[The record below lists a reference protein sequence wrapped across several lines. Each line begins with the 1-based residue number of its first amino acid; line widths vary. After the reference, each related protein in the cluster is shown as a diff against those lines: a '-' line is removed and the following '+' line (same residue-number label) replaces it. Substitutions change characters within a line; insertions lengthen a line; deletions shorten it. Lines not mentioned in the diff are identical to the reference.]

1 MKLADLHADIAFDL
15 LEHKEDKKR
24 FETEHLPKLKTGE
37 VAYCSIAN
45 YFDGSQTLEQMKE
58 MMDHALEMIENS
70 DVELLKTAED
80 FRTKTGVFMT
90 VEGMCGV
97 KDNPEQWVQFM
108 KDHHVLIASLCW
120 NEANALAKGAKG
132 AADYGLTDLG
142 REVIA
147 MMEEKNILLDVS
159 HASDDAFYDMMKVAT
174 KPVFATHSNARA
186 LCNAPR
192 NLKDDQ
198 IDMIGKTGGL
208 IGMNGFV
215 NFISTEKEKQDAE
228 HLAQHA
234 RYIADR
240 IGVEHV
246 ALGFD
251 FMDYFS
257 DGDGKMAKG
266 LESAAHAQ
274 NMVEALRHYFTEK
287 EVELICYQNVVN
299 FFANYL

>member
-1 MKLADLHADIAFDL
+1 MKIADLHADIGYDL
-15 LEHKEDKKR
+15 LRNRHIEHR
-24 FETEHLPKLKTGE
+24 FEQEHLTKLKQGE

-45 YFDGSQTLEQMKE
+45 YFDGSQTLEEMKE
-58 MMDHALEMIENS
+58 MIEHSFQVIEAS
-70 DVELLKTAED
+70 DVELLKTGED

-97 KDNPEQWVQFM
+97 KDHPEEWVQFM
-108 KDHHVLIASLCW
+108 KKHHVLIASLCW
-120 NEANALAKGAKG
+120 NDANALAKGAK
-132 AADYGLTDLG
+132 ATADYGLTDLG
-142 REVIA
+142 KRVIEL
-147 MMEEKNILLDVS
+147 MEENNIILDVS
-159 HASDDAFYDMMKVAT
+159 HVSDDAFYDIMKVVT

-186 LCNAPR
+186 LCSAVR

-198 IDMIGKTGGL
+198 IDMIKKTGGL
-208 IGMNGFV
+208 IGMNGYV
-215 NFISTEKEKQDAE
+215 NFISENPDEQDAD

-251 FMDYFS
+251 FMDYFD

-266 LESAAHAQ
+266 LESAASSQ
-274 NMVEALRHYFTEK
+274 NMVEALRKYFTEK
-287 EVELICYQNVVN
+287 EVEMICYQNVCN
-299 FFANYL
+299 FFQKTL

>member
-1 MKLADLHADIAFDL
+1 MKIADLHADIGYDL
-15 LEHKEDKKR
+15 LRHKEDHQR
-24 FETEHLPKLKTGE
+24 LTTEHLNKLKKGE

-45 YFDGSQTLEQMKE
+45 YFDGSQTLSE
-58 MMDHALEMIENS
+58 MMEMLNHSLKMIEENGA
-70 DVELLKTAED
+70 VLLKSGKD
-80 FRTKTGVFMT
+80 FKEKTGVFMT

-97 KDNPEQWVQFM
+97 KDNPEQWVQYM

-132 AADYGLTDLG
+132 EADYGLTELG
-142 REVIA
+142 KQVVKL
-147 MMEEKNILLDVS
+147 MEEKNILLDVS
-159 HASDDAFYDMMKVAT
+159 HVSDDAFYDIMKIAT
-174 KPVFATHSNARA
+174 KPVLATHSNARA
-186 LCNAPR
+186 LCGAAR

-198 IDMIGKTGGL
+198 IDLIGKTGGL
-208 IGMNGFV
+208 IGMNGYI
-215 NFISTEKEKQDAE
+215 NFISEDPEKQDAD

-251 FMDYFS
+251 FMDYFD

-266 LESAAHAQ
+266 LTDASCAQ

-287 EVELICYQNVVN
+287 EVEMICYQNVCS
-299 FFANYL
+299 FFEKVL

>member
-1 MKLADLHADIAFDL
+1 MKIADLHADIGYDL
-15 LEHKEDKKR
+15 LRHKEDHQR
-24 FETEHLPKLKTGE
+24 LTTEHFNKLKKGE

-45 YFDGSQTLEQMKE
+45 YFDGSQTLSE
-58 MMDHALEMIENS
+58 MMEMLDHSLKMIEENGA
-70 DVELLKTAED
+70 VLLKSGKD
-80 FRTKTGVFMT
+80 FKEKTGVFMT

-97 KDNPEQWVQFM
+97 KDNPEQWVQYM

-132 AADYGLTDLG
+132 EADYGLTELG
-142 REVIA
+142 KQVIKA
-147 MMEEKNILLDVS
+147 MEEKNILLDVS
-159 HASDDAFYDMMKVAT
+159 HVSDDAFYDIMKIAT
-174 KPVFATHSNARA
+174 KPVLATHSNARA
-186 LCNAPR
+186 LCGAAR

-198 IDMIGKTGGL
+198 IDLIGKTGGL
-208 IGMNGFV
+208 IGMNGYI
-215 NFISTEKEKQDAE
+215 NFISEDPEKQDAD

-251 FMDYFS
+251 FMDYFD

-266 LESAAHAQ
+266 LTDASCAQ
-274 NMVEALRHYFTEK
+274 NMVEALRNYFTEK
-287 EVELICYQNVVN
+287 EVEMICYQNVCS
-299 FFANYL
+299 FFEKVL

>member
-1 MKLADLHADIAFDL
+1 MKIADLHADIGYDL
-15 LEHKEDKKR
+15 LRHKEDHQR
-24 FETEHLPKLKTGE
+24 LTVEHLDKLKKGE

-45 YFDGSQTLEQMKE
+45 YFDGSQTLSE
-58 MMDHALEMIENS
+58 MMEMLDHSLKMIEENGA
-70 DVELLKTAED
+70 VLLKSGKD
-80 FRTKTGVFMT
+80 FKEKTGVFMT

-97 KDNPEQWVQFM
+97 KDNPEQWVQYM

-132 AADYGLTDLG
+132 EADYGLTELG
-142 REVIA
+142 KQVIKA
-147 MMEEKNILLDVS
+147 MEEKNILLDVS
-159 HASDDAFYDMMKVAT
+159 HVSDDAFYDIMQVAT
-174 KPVFATHSNARA
+174 KPVLATHSNARA
-186 LCNAPR
+186 LCGAAR

-198 IDMIGKTGGL
+198 IDLIGKTGGL
-208 IGMNGFV
+208 IGMNGYI
-215 NFISTEKEKQDAE
+215 NFISEDPEKQDAD

-234 RYIADR
+234 RYIADQ

-251 FMDYFS
+251 FMDYFD

-266 LESAAHAQ
+266 LTDASCAQ

-287 EVELICYQNVVN
+287 EVEMICYQNVCS
-299 FFANYL
+299 FFEKVL

>member
-1 MKLADLHADIAFDL
+1 MKIADLHADIGYDL
-15 LEHKEDKKR
+15 LRNQHIPHR
-24 FETEHLPKLKTGE
+24 FETEHLAKLKQGE

-45 YFDGSQTLEQMKE
+45 YFDGSQTLEEMKE
-58 MMDHALEMIENS
+58 MMDHALNVIEAS
-70 DVELLKTAED
+70 DVELLKTGED
-80 FRTKTGVFMT
+80 FKTKTGVFMT

-97 KDNPEQWVQFM
+97 KDHPEEWVQFM

-132 AADYGLTDLG
+132 TGEYGLTELG
-142 REVIA
+142 ARVIRL
-147 MMEEKNILLDVS
+147 MEENNIILDVS
-159 HASDDAFYDMMKVAT
+159 HVSDDAFYDMMKVVS
-174 KPVFATHSNARA
+174 KPVFATHSNARS
-186 LCNAPR
+186 LCSAAR

-208 IGMNGFV
+208 IGMNGYV
-215 NFISTEKEKQDAE
+215 NFISENPDEQDAE
-228 HLAQHA
+228 HLALHA

-251 FMDYFS
+251 FMDYFD

-266 LESAAHAQ
+266 LTSAASAQ
-274 NMVEALRHYFTEK
+274 NMVEALRSYFTEK
-287 EVELICYQNVVN
+287 EVEMICYQNVCN
-299 FFANYL
+299 FFQKTL

>member
-1 MKLADLHADIAFDL
+1 MKLADLHADIAYDL
-15 LEHKEDKKR
+15 LAHKENRQR
-24 FETEHLPKLKTGE
+24 FQQEHLPKLMQGE

-45 YFDGSQTLEQMKE
+45 YFDGSQNLEQMKE
-58 MMDHALEMIENS
+58 MMDHAYEMIEES
-70 DVELLKTAED
+70 GVTLLKTAED
-80 FRTKTGVFMT
+80 FKTKTGVFMT

-97 KDNPEQWVQFM
+97 TENPGDWVQFM

-132 AADYGLTDLG
+132 DADYGLTDLG
-142 REVIA
+142 RQVIA
-147 MMEEKNILLDVS
+147 LMEEKNILLDVS
-159 HASDDAFYDMMKVAT
+159 HVSDDAFYDIMKVAK
-174 KPVFATHSNARA
+174 KPVLATHSNARS
-186 LCNAPR
+186 LCGAAR

-198 IDMIGKTGGL
+198 IDMIGQTGGL
-208 IGMNGFV
+208 IGMNAYV
-215 NFISTEKEKQDAE
+215 NFISTDPSKQDAD

-251 FMDYFS
+251 FMDYFE
-257 DGDGKMAKG
+257 DGEGKMAKG
-266 LESAAHAQ
+266 LESAASGQ
-274 NMVEALRHYFTEK
+274 NMVESLRKYFTEK

>member
-1 MKLADLHADIAFDL
+1 MKIADLHADIGYDL
-15 LEHKEDKKR
+15 LRYKGVHNR
-24 FETEHLPKLKTGE
+24 FETEHLSKLKQGE

-45 YFDGSQTLEQMKE
+45 YFDGSQTLEEMKE
-58 MMDHALEMIENS
+58 MMDHALEIIEAS
-70 DVELLKTAED
+70 DAVLLKTGDD
-80 FRTKTGVFMT
+80 FKDKTGVFMT

-97 KDNPEQWVQFM
+97 KDEPEQWVQFM

-132 AADYGLTDLG
+132 CADYGLTDLG
-142 REVIA
+142 RRVIEL
-147 MMEEKNILLDVS
+147 MEEQNIILDVS
-159 HASDDAFYDMMKVAT
+159 HVSDDAFYDIMKAAK

-186 LCNAPR
+186 LCNAAR
-192 NLKDDQ
+192 NQKDDQ

-208 IGMNGFV
+208 IGMNGYV
-215 NFISTEKEKQDAE
+215 NFISEDPEKQDAD

-251 FMDYFS
+251 FMDYFD

-266 LESAAHAQ
+266 LESAASAQ
-274 NMVEALRHYFTEK
+274 NMVEALRKYFTEK
-287 EVELICYQNVVN
+287 EVEMICYQNVCN
-299 FFANYL
+299 FFQKTI